1 MFTIGFILLIIAGIL
16 ALLGFGILTSPIVGP
31 VRVAFAF
38 YFILILSLVMLFYG
52 IVEQETHVNPRVPTQ
67 EQH

>member
-31 VRVAFAF
+31 VRVAF

-67 EQH
+67 ERN

>member
-1 MFTIGFILLIIAGIL
+1 MLTIGFILLIIAGIL
-16 ALLGFGILTSPIVGP
+16 ALLGFGILTSPVVGP
-31 VRVAFAF
+31 LRVAF
-38 YFILILSLVMLFYG
+38 YFLLIASLATLFYG

>member
-31 VRVAFAF
+31 VRVAF
-38 YFILILSLVMLFYG
+38 YFILILSLVTLFYG
-52 IVEQETHVNPRVPTQ
+52 IVVQETHMNPRVPTQ
-67 EQH
+67 ERN